1 MNSLLPEA
9 LSSFAG
15 RIDSLF
21 MLILVITGIV
31 FVLVEIAL
39 IVFVLRWRHREG
51 RRAEFVHG
59 NNRLEIGWTAV
70 TAVIVLGLAFLSRGL
85 WLDLKHPDHFP
96 QPDLE
101 VGVHASQFEWN
112 VTYPGPDGAIGTADD
127 FVRRNQL
134 HVPAGAIIRVVLTA
148 EDVIHSFFLPEMR
161 VKQDAVPGM
170 RIPTWFEATT
180 PGTYSIGCAE
190 LCGLGHYR
198 MRGTLTVHTTASFDE
213 WQQTQLAIEAGA
225 DAAPARLADGD
236 AAPADVT
243 PVLAAQSAHAHH

>member
-1 MNSLLPEA
+1 MNSLLPEG

-21 MLILVITGIV
+21 MLILVITGVV
-31 FVLVEIAL
+31 FVLVEVAL
-39 IVFVLRWRHREG
+39 VVFVIRYRHREG

-59 NNRLEIGWTAV
+59 NTRLEIAWTAG
-70 TAVIVLGLAFLSRGL
+70 TALIVLMLAFLSRGL

-96 QPDLE
+96 EADL
-101 VGVHASQFEWN
+101 VVNVHASQFEWK
-112 VTYPGPDGAIGTADD
+112 VTYPGPDGAIDTDDD

-134 HVPAGAIIRVVLTA
+134 HVPVGATVRVVLTA

-170 RIPTWFEATT
+170 RIPTWFQATRA
-180 PGTYSIGCAE
+180 GTYSIGCAE

-198 MRGTLTVHTTASFDE
+198 MRGTLTVHTAESFSE
-213 WQQTQLAIEAGA
+213 WQQTQLAIEAGTPDTAPAVA
-225 DAAPARLADGD
+225 DAADPD
-236 AAPADVT
+236 AV
-243 PVLAAQSAHAHH
+243 PVLAAQSSHAHH

>member
-1 MNSLLPEA
+1 MNSLLPDG
-9 LSSFAG
+9 LSTFSG

-39 IVFVLRWRHREG
+39 VVFVIRWRRREG
-51 RRAEFVHG
+51 RKAQFVHG
-59 NNRLEIGWTAV
+59 NNRLEIGWTAA
-70 TAVIVLGLAFLSRGL
+70 TAVIVLALAFLSRGL

-96 QPDLE
+96 EPGLE

-112 VTYPGPDGAIGTADD
+112 VTYPGPDAAIGTADD

-134 HVPAGAIIRVVLTA
+134 HVPAGVIVRVVLTA

-170 RIPTWFEATT
+170 SIPTWFEATT

-198 MRGTLTVHTTASFDE
+198 MRGTLTVHTAESFGE

-225 DAAPARLADGD
+225 DAAPAAVADVD
-236 AAPADVT
+236 AAPPDVT

>member
-1 MNSLLPEA
+1 MNSLLPPG

-39 IVFVLRWRHREG
+39 IAFVIRGRHREG
-51 RRAEFVHG
+51 RKADFVHG
-59 NNRLEIGWTAV
+59 SNRLEIGWTAA
-70 TAVIVLGLAFLSRGL
+70 TALIVLVLAFLSRGL
-85 WLDLKHPDHFP
+85 WLDLKHPAHFP
-96 QPDLE
+96 DPDLE
-101 VGVHASQFEWN
+101 VNVHASQFEWN
-112 VTYPGPDGAIGTADD
+112 VTYPGPDGAIDTEDD

-134 HVPAGAIIRVVLTA
+134 HVPAGVVVRVMLTA
-148 EDVIHSFFLPEMR
+148 EDVIHSFFLPELR

-198 MRGTLTVHTTASFDE
+198 MRGTLTVHTTESFGE

-225 DAAPARLADGD
+225 DAATGTVAD
-236 AAPADVT
+236 AAAAGT
-243 PVLAAQSAHAHH
+243 APVLAAQSSHAHH

>member
-9 LSSFAG
+9 FSTFAG

-31 FVLVEIAL
+31 FVLVEVAL
-39 IVFVLRWRHREG
+39 VAFVIRWRHREG
-51 RRAEFVHG
+51 RKADFVHG
-59 NNRLEIGWTAV
+59 NNRLEIGWTAA

-85 WLDLKHPDHFP
+85 WLELKHPDHFP
-96 QPDLE
+96 EPGLE

-112 VTYPGPDGAIGTADD
+112 VTYPGQDGAIGTADD

-134 HVPAGAIIRVVLTA
+134 HVPAGVPVRVVLTA
-148 EDVIHSFFLPEMR
+148 EDVIHSFFLPEFR

-198 MRGTLTVHTTASFDE
+198 MRGTLTVHTTESFGE
-213 WQQTQLAIEAGA
+213 WQQTQLALEAGA
-225 DAAPARLADGD
+225 DAATGTVAD
-236 AAPADVT
+236 AAAADAP
-243 PVLAAQSAHAHH
+243 PVLAAQSSHAHH

>member
-1 MNSLLPEA
+1 MNSLLPDG

-31 FVLVEIAL
+31 FVLVEVAL
-39 IVFVLRWRHREG
+39 VAFVIRWRHREG
-51 RRAEFVHG
+51 RKADFVHG
-59 NNRLEIGWTAV
+59 NNRLEIGWTAA
-70 TAVIVLGLAFLSRGL
+70 TALIVLVLAFLSRGL

-96 QPDLE
+96 DPGL
-101 VGVHASQFEWN
+101 VVNVHASQFEWN
-112 VTYPGPDGAIGTADD
+112 VTYPGPDGAIDTGDD

-134 HVPAGAIIRVVLTA
+134 HVPVGVNVHVVLTA

-170 RIPTWFEATT
+170 RIPTWFQATQ

-198 MRGTLTVHTTASFDE
+198 MRGTLTVHTAESFSAWE
-213 WQQTQLAIEAGA
+213 QAELAIEAGSDMPSSTVA
-225 DAAPARLADGD
+225 DAAAAD
-236 AAPADVT
+236 AS
-243 PVLAAQSAHAHH
+243 PVLAAQSSHAHH

>member
-1 MNSLLPEA
+1 MNSLLPEP

-39 IVFVLRWRHREG
+39 VAFVIRWRRREG
-51 RRAEFVHG
+51 GRAAFIHG
-59 NNRLEIGWTAV
+59 NNRLEIVWTAA
-70 TAVIVLGLAFLSRGL
+70 TAVIVLALAFLSRGL

-96 QPDLE
+96 DPGLE
-101 VGVHASQFEWN
+101 VVVHASQFEWN
-112 VTYPGPDGAIGTADD
+112 VTYPGQDGIIGTADD

-134 HVPAGAIIRVVLTA
+134 HVPVDVPVRVVLTA

-170 RIPTWFEATT
+170 RIPTWFQATRA
-180 PGTYSIGCAE
+180 GTYSIGCAE

-198 MRGTLTVHTTASFDE
+198 MRGTLTVHTAESFGA

-225 DAAPARLADGD
+225 DA
-236 AAPADVT
+236 PADAVADAVTADAT
-243 PVLAAQSAHAHH
+243 PVLAAQSSHAHH